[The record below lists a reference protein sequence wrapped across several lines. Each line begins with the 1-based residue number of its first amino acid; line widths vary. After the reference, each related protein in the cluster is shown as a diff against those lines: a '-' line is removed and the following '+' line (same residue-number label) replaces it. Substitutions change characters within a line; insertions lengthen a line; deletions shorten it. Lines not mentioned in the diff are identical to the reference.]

1 MDKSNIKIKL
11 RTIVLDC
18 GDAKELS
25 DFYSKLLGWEK
36 TVVEED
42 WVLMRDPSGGTG
54 LSFQSEPLYVKP
66 VWPEDK
72 KSQQKMLHMDF
83 LVDDLDKACEYAIKC
98 GAVLAPEQFLSEVR
112 VFFDPAGHP
121 FCLFEDVNYIWNNS

>member
-1 MDKSNIKIKL
+1 MENTVKIKL

-18 GDAKELS
+18 ADAKELS

-36 TVVEED
+36 TIIEPN

-54 LSFQSEPLYVKP
+54 LSFQSEKLYAKP
-66 VWPEDK
+66 IWPEEAGD
-72 KSQQKMLHMDF
+72 QQKMIHMDF
-83 LVDDLDKACEYAIKC
+83 LVKEVEAATKHALEC
-98 GAVLAPEQFLSEVR
+98 GAKLAPTQFLDEVR

-121 FCLFEDVNYIWNNS
+121 FCFFADPEYSW